1 MSLNLIEKAIQYARE
16 ERLKELSDTSRIYY
30 GLFPE
35 AFHGTFYLRVRQS
48 IQKGC
53 RKAVKLIP
61 NPLMRTIVFSVL
73 MKCLEDLFHY
83 GYREEIVEY
92 YNSLLDSLIGT
103 H

>member
-16 ERLKELSDTSRIYY
+16 ERLKELSDNTKIYY

-35 AFHGTFYLRVRQS
+35 SFYGTFYLRVRQS

-53 RKAVKLIP
+53 RKAVKLVS
-61 NPLMRTIVFSVL
+61 NPLMRTVVFSIL
-73 MKCLEDLFHY
+73 MKALSNLFHY
-83 GYREEIVEY
+83 GYSKRFIDY
-92 YNSLLDSLIGT
+92 YNELLDSMIGT